1 MKEENSFLLV
11 TSFVLAIIASIFCAY
26 EWFYGNQEYSLVLT
40 AGSAI
45 AILFYAVIV
54 VLRQIRKNEI
64 ILKEK
69 LGKLEE
75 KIEQIEKQEE
85 AYVQFPIE
93 H

>member
-11 TSFVLAIIASIFCAY
+11 TTLLFTIIASFLCAY
-26 EWFYGNQEYSLVLT
+26 EWVYGNQEYALILT

-45 AILFYAVIV
+45 AIPFFVVIV
-54 VLRQIRKNEI
+54 VLRQIKKNQT

-69 LGKLEE
+69 LGKLEA

-85 AYVQFPIE
+85 A
-93 H
+93 

>member
-11 TSFVLAIIASIFCAY
+11 TTLLFTIIAAFLCAY
-26 EWFYGNQEYSLVLT
+26 EWFYGNQEYALILA

-45 AILFYAVIV
+45 AIPFFAVIM
-54 VLRQIRKNEI
+54 VLRQIKKNQT

-69 LGKLEE
+69 LTKLEE

-85 AYVQFPIE
+85 A
-93 H
+93 

>member
-1 MKEENSFLLV
+1 
-11 TSFVLAIIASIFCAY
+11 
-26 EWFYGNQEYSLVLT
+26 LVLT

>member
-11 TSFVLAIIASIFCAY
+11 TSLLFTIVASIFCAY
-26 EWFYGNQEYSLVLT
+26 EWFYGNQEYALFLI

-45 AILFYAVIV
+45 AVPFFVVIMI
-54 VLRQIRKNEI
+54 LRQIKNDQT

-75 KIEQIEKQEE
+75 KIEQIEK
-85 AYVQFPIE
+85 
-93 H
+93 